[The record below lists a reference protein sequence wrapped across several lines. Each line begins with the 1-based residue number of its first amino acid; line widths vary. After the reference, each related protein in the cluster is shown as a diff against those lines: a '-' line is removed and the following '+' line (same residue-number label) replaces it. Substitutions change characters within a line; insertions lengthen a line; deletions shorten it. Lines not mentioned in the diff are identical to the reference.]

1 MQLCLF
7 LAPILFKIAVLI
19 WLIWVTRDLGRFAHA
34 IIGGGTQFVALLVLV
49 IGCVMVVISKKYGID
64 TTISGGI
71 IGVGGNMLTGHTQQ
85 PAKAGEPFLA
95 NPSGPAAPAEQTTS
109 SPDAG

>member
-1 MQLCLF
+1 MHLCLF
-7 LAPILFKIAVLI
+7 LAPILFKIGVLVWII
-19 WLIWVTRDLGRFAHA
+19 WLTRDLGRFAQA

-71 IGVGGNMLTGHTQQ
+71 IGVGGNMLTGHAQQ
-85 PAKAGEPFLA
+85 KLSDSAKT
-95 NPSGPAAPAEQTTS
+95 NPSGPAVPATETS
-109 SPDAG
+109 SPNAS